1 MKKPWY
7 PYPSCALKWFMPS
20 VGDNGEGDDL
30 RIVGWRSVKRHT
42 DRCAARQ
49 RAEIEGDLAGGT
61 GGDQLPVALDG
72 ERRCR
77 FIDEVEQR
85 EHLAGDLLHGIGM
98 LVVHD
103 RTPPYQAAASSGAAP
118 SVICPVSP
126 SDRSASCRLRSA
138 AAMRMCAMV
147 SWARIG
153 ACSAGWL
160 V

>member
-72 ERRCR
+72 ADRGWLVHQEAYGSN
-77 FIDEVEQR
+77 
-85 EHLAGDLLHGIGM
+85 LAGDLPYRIGKL
-98 LVVHD
+98 LVHKGAQLSKAD
-103 RTPPYQAAASSGAAP
+103 ASSGEETT
-118 SVICPVSP
+118 
-126 SDRSASCRLRSA
+126 
-138 AAMRMCAMV
+138 
-147 SWARIG
+147 
-153 ACSAGWL
+153 
-160 V
+160 